1 MRSIHYDRGAFRMS
15 MSPSSWIAV
24 AAALIGAIWT
34 SPLAAQRTSL
44 DSVRMNDTTV
54 VHALT
59 LIDGSRIIGRITS
72 VTADSVRIA
81 SAVASVTVARRTV
94 RQVSQYPA
102 KALRNGELWADNP
115 HATRLIFGPTAI
127 PLRKGEGYFSD
138 FWIFLISSAVGVT
151 DRFTI
156 GGGMSLIP
164 GIDINE
170 NIFFILPKL
179 TVVSRPTF
187 TLAVGGL
194 AAHVGI
200 GSSDDLS
207 VNDNRS
213 LGVLYGVATTG
224 SRESNLSLGVG
235 WGYVGGALSERPV
248 VTLGGQHRVSR
259 RIALISENWF
269 LPFDDSNGSVV
280 SYGLRFIGEK
290 IAVDLAFATLL
301 KEAFFPGVP
310 LLGFTIKY

>member
-1 MRSIHYDRGAFRMS
+1 MARNPSRGIALVVALLGAVWA
-15 MSPSSWIAV
+15 SPA
-24 AAALIGAIWT
+24 
-34 SPLAAQRTSL
+34 AAQRVSL
-44 DSVRMNDTTV
+44 DSVRMNDTIV
-54 VHALT
+54 VHAVT
-59 LIDGSRIIGRITS
+59 LIDGSRIVGRITS
-72 VTADSVRIA
+72 VSADSVRIS

-102 KALRNGELWADNP
+102 TALRNGELWAENP

-156 GGGMSLIP
+156 GGGMSLVP

-170 NIFFILPKL
+170 NIFFILPKF
-179 TVVSRPTF
+179 TVVNRPKF

-194 AAHVGI
+194 AAHVGV
-200 GSSDDLS
+200 GSGDDLS
-207 VNDNRS
+207 VDDNRS

-224 SRESNLSLGVG
+224 SRESNLSLGLG
-235 WGYVGGALSERPV
+235 WGYVGGTVSDRPV
-248 VTLGGQHRVSR
+248 VTIGGQHRISQR
-259 RIALISENWF
+259 MALISENWF
-269 LPFDDSNGSVV
+269 LPFDKSNGSVL

-290 IAVDLAFATLL
+290 IAVDLAFATPI
-301 KEAFFPGVP
+301 EDAIFPGVP